1 MRSSSVPSDGL
12 RGTSRKDRGLGFHPS
27 NLIDN
32 LGIGE
37 RRDVASILV
46 IRNRSEKAERCRTTR
61 LDFAQRPAIS
71 FG

>member
-1 MRSSSVPSDGL
+1 MRSSSVPSDAF
-12 RGTSRKDRGLGFHPS
+12 RGTSRNGLGFHLS

-46 IRNRSEKAERCRTTR
+46 IRNRSERAERCRTTR
-61 LDFAQRPAIS
+61 LDLAQRPAIS